1 MMEISDIIEAD
12 NQEQLLAWQIL
23 NETNCSLFLTGRA
36 GTGKTTFLKKL
47 CQYSQKRIVVA
58 APTGIAAINAGGVT
72 LHSLFQLSFGVHVP
86 GEEPRES
93 TSKRFAF
100 SKEKRQ
106 VIRTMDIL
114 VIDEIS
120 MVRADLLDAVD
131 AALRKYRNR
140 HLPFGGVQ
148 LLLIGDLQQLS
159 PVVTES
165 DEQFLRSYYDS
176 YYFFGA
182 QALRA
187 IEYFT
192 IELQKVYRQEDNY
205 FISLLN
211 AIRDNCADEA
221 VLQALNKRYI
231 PDFSP
236 EDSEGYVRLM
246 THNRQADAVNEKRL
260 LELVTRKMTY
270 HCEIKDKFPEG
281 SYPADEQ
288 LTLKVGARV
297 MFIKNDPSEDKAFYN
312 GKLGQVINLDDE
324 IVSVLCDGEKMPIEV
339 HPLEWENVKY
349 TTNDLGKVEEVIE
362 GSFKQMPLRLA
373 WAITIHKSQ
382 GLTFERAI
390 IDAAGSFAHG
400 QVYVALSRCKSL
412 EGLVLRSPLMRH
424 AIISDDT
431 VRQFTQEQAT
441 GLPDEQ
447 KLGEMKRQFFVE
459 QLNILFDLQP
469 LKMALYRVQRI
480 LMEHLYNMHESQV
493 KRIETALTF
502 FEKKMDKVA
511 VSFQK
516 QYLQLGAQ
524 LDTES
529 VRQTLL
535 QRVHKGAEYFAQQYS
550 ELRGMLPAGNLEIT
564 NKQTKKTYKNAF
576 EELAFVFNQQSLLTG
591 FVAKNG
597 FDLTTFQQAR
607 AQAIVKLMGN
617 EPKAK
622 KRSAQKTK
630 NTAVGTQGVSNSS
643 LTRRISASKSV
654 RTSAIGSVANENT
667 IRMNT
672 HQTLSDQVE
681 NEALYK
687 SLSQWRGKKA
697 KELGRPA
704 YTVVHTKALIAIA
717 NNRPQNAQELLA
729 LPFVGPKTVSEYG
742 KEILDMIQLA
752 ETW

>member
-1 MMEISDIIEAD
+1 MRITDIFD
-12 NQEQLLAWQIL
+12 PNNQEQLLAWQIL
-23 NETNCSLFLTGRA
+23 NETSCSLFLTGRA
-36 GTGKTTFLKKL
+36 GTGKTTFLRKL
-47 CQYSQKRIVVA
+47 CQYSQKRVVVA

-148 LLLIGDLQQLS
+148 LLLIGDLQQLA

-165 DEQFLRSYYDS
+165 DEQILRSYYEC

-211 AIRDNCADEA
+211 AIRDNQADEN

-236 EDSEGYVRLM
+236 DDSEGYVRLM

-260 LELVTRKMTY
+260 KALPTHLMTY
-270 HCEIKDKFPEG
+270 QCEVKDKFPEG
-281 SYPADEQ
+281 SYPADEL
-288 LTLKVGARV
+288 LTLKVGSRV
-297 MFIKNDPSEDKAFYN
+297 MFIKNDTSEGKAFYN
-312 GKLGQVINLDDE
+312 GKLGQVVSLGAE
-324 IVSVLCDGEKMPIEV
+324 SVSVLCDGEQIPIEV
-339 HPLEWENVKY
+339 RALEWENVKY
-349 TTNDLGKVEEVIE
+349 ITNEFGKVEEVIE
-362 GSFKQMPLRLA
+362 GSFKQIPLRLA

-382 GLTFERAI
+382 GLTFEKAI
-390 IDAAGSFAHG
+390 IDATSSFAHG

-412 EGLVLRSPLMRH
+412 DGLVLSSPLMQH
-424 AIISDDT
+424 SIISDST
-431 VRQFTQEQAT
+431 VRQFTQHAS

-459 QLNILFDLQP
+459 QLNVLFDMQI
-469 LKMALYRVQRI
+469 LKMALFRVQRI
-480 LMEHLYNMHESQV
+480 LMEHLYSMHETQV
-493 KRIETALTF
+493 KRAEESLSF
-502 FEKKMDKVA
+502 FEEKIEKVA

-516 QYLQLGAQ
+516 QYVQLGRQ
-524 LDTES
+524 LDVVS
-529 VRQTLL
+529 VRDALL
-535 QRVHKGAEYFAQQYS
+535 KRVQNGAEYFAKQYT
-550 ELRGMLPAGNLEIT
+550 ELKHLLPAGNLEIN

-576 EELAFVFNQQSLLTG
+576 EELAFAYNQQSLLTS

-597 FDLTTFQQAR
+597 FDLQGFQQAR
-607 AQAIVKLMGN
+607 AQTMVRLMGGQ
-617 EPKAK
+617 PKSQK
-622 KRSAQKTK
+622 KISQANSHLSGERTK
-630 NTAVGTQGVSNSS
+630 SSSHLPRKVGTDKGE
-643 LTRRISASKSV
+643 KK
-654 RTSAIGSVANENT
+654 SAIRSLNNQNT
-667 IRMNT
+667 IGISM
-672 HQTLSDQVE
+672 QQVVSDQVE
-681 NEALYK
+681 NEVLYK
-687 SLSQWRGKKA
+687 YLVQWRNKKA
-697 KELGRPA
+697 KEFGRPA
-704 YTVVHTKALIAIA
+704 YTVVQTKALIAIA

-729 LPFVGPKTVSEYG
+729 LPFVGPKIVAEYG
-742 KEILDMIQLA
+742 KEILDLIQIS

>member
-1 MMEISDIIEAD
+1 MTITDILD
-12 NQEQLLAWQIL
+12 PNNQEQLLAWQIL
-23 NETNCSLFLTGRA
+23 NETSCSLFLTGRA
-36 GTGKTTFLKKL
+36 GTGKTTFLRKI

-148 LLLIGDLQQLS
+148 LLLIGDLQQLA
-159 PVVTES
+159 PVITES
-165 DEQFLRSYYDS
+165 DEQFLRSYYES

-182 QALRA
+182 QSLRA

-205 FISLLN
+205 FILLLN
-211 AIRDNCADEA
+211 AIRDNQADEEI
-221 VLQALNKRYI
+221 LRALNKRYI

-236 EDSEGYVRLM
+236 DDSEGYVRLM
-246 THNRQADAVNEKRL
+246 THNRQADAVNDKRL
-260 LELVTRKMTY
+260 KALSTHMMTY
-270 HCEIKDKFPEG
+270 QCEVKGKFPEG
-281 SYPADEQ
+281 SYPADEL

-297 MFIKNDPSEDKAFYN
+297 MFIKNDSSETKAFYN
-312 GKLGQVINLDDE
+312 GKLGQVIGLGAE
-324 IVSVLCDGEKMPIEV
+324 SVSVLCDGEESSIEV
-339 HPLEWENVKY
+339 GALEWENVKY
-349 TTNDLGKVEEVIE
+349 ITNEFGKVEEVIE
-362 GSFKQMPLRLA
+362 GSFKQIPLRLA

-382 GLTFERAI
+382 GLTFEKAI
-390 IDAAGSFAHG
+390 IDATSSFAHG

-412 EGLVLRSPLMRH
+412 DGLVLSSPLMQH
-424 AIISDDT
+424 SIISDST
-431 VRQFTQEQAT
+431 VRQFTQQAS
-441 GLPDEQ
+441 GIPDEQ

-459 QLNILFDLQP
+459 QLNVLFDLQV
-469 LKMALYRVQRI
+469 LRMALFRVQRI
-480 LMEHLYNMHESQV
+480 LMEHLYSMHETQV
-493 KRIETALTF
+493 KRAE
-502 FEKKMDKVA
+502 EA
-511 VSFQK
+511 VSFFEEKIEKVALSFQRQYAQLGDQLDVISVRNALLKRVQNGADYFAK
-516 QYLQLGAQ
+516 QY
-524 LDTES
+524 
-529 VRQTLL
+529 V
-535 QRVHKGAEYFAQQYS
+535 
-550 ELRGMLPAGNLEIT
+550 ELKHLLPAGNLEIN

-576 EELAFVFNQQSLLTG
+576 EEFAFAYNQQTLLTS

-597 FDLTTFQQAR
+597 FDLQSFQQAR
-607 AQAIVKLMGN
+607 AQTIVRLMGGQ
-617 EPKAK
+617 PKPQKRATQKSSRSTVQRAK
-622 KRSAQKTK
+622 NASQLSSEIKTDK
-630 NTAVGTQGVSNSS
+630 VDM
-643 LTRRISASKSV
+643 K
-654 RTSAIGSVANENT
+654 SAIRSVNNQSTIGVNT
-667 IRMNT
+667 SQVI
-672 HQTLSDQVE
+672 SDQVE

-687 SLSQWRGKKA
+687 CLLQWRNKKA
-697 KELGRPA
+697 KEFGRPA

-742 KEILDMIQLA
+742 KEILDMIQIA